1 MATPTAVMAYSE
13 QLRKALKAQ
22 FLADSDDSEHE
33 EEGEAPP
40 LGVVSTEGTASLGL
54 RDLEAELE
62 TFREHDVIKGILD
75 KGCDL
80 QSYAKEVEEKL
91 RRVELDSIQDYIQES
106 DNLSSL
112 HHQVIHHHLSHHFT
126 RLSNQIHDCDRI
138 LVTMEQMLG
147 KFQSDLGQVSEEI
160 RQLQSQSQTMSVKL
174 RNRRAAEEALGN
186 FIDHIA
192 VPDDMIN
199 SVLESEVDHNPD
211 RRNAI
216 DGVLRSGE

>member
-1 MATPTAVMAYSE
+1 MATPTAMMAYSE
-13 QLRKALKAQ
+13 QLRRALKAQ
-22 FLADSDDSEHE
+22 FLADSDDSERE
-33 EEGEAPP
+33 EEGEAP
-40 LGVVSTEGTASLGL
+40 LGVVSSEGTASLGL

-62 TFREHDVIKGILD
+62 IFREHDVVKGILD

-80 QSYAKEVEEKL
+80 QRYAREVEEKL

-112 HHQVIHHHLSHHFT
+112 HHQVIAADLSHHFGG
-126 RLSNQIHDCDRI
+126 RLFHQIHDCDRI

-199 SVLESEVDHNPD
+199 SVLESEVYHTTVN
-211 RRNAI
+211 
-216 DGVLRSGE
+216 VTSSML